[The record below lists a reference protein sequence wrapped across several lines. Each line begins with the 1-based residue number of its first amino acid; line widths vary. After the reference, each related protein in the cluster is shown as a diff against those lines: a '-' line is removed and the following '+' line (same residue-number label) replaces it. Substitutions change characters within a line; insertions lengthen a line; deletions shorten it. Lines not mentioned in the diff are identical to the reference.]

1 MTARRRRILFWTPRI
16 LAMLYI
22 AFLSMFA
29 LDVFSEEHGFW
40 RILGALSIHL
50 IPTFILT
57 VVLILAWRWEWI
69 GAALYAAAGL
79 AYTAWVLGRPLTAA
93 IKINWILIIGTPT
106 LLIAALFLT
115 NWLKHDELHTG
126 RMTS

>member
-1 MTARRRRILFWTPRI
+1 MTGPRRRILFWTPRI

-40 RILGALSIHL
+40 RIVAALSIHL

-69 GAALYAAAGL
+69 GAALYAAAGVV
-79 AYTAWVLGRPLTAA
+79 YTAWVLGHPLAPA
-93 IKINWILIIGTPT
+93 IKVNWILIIGTPT
-106 LLIAALFLT
+106 LLIAALFLA
-115 NWLKHDELHTG
+115 NWLKHDELHPKP
-126 RMTS
+126 